1 MEQKKKKGGRKPTG
15 RLVAFK
21 TISIA
26 GREAEI
32 KDLKQAAKQSE
43 KSVSD
48 YVLTSLGI
56 RKEKGQR

>member
-1 MEQKKKKGGRKPTG
+1 MEQDKKHFGGRKPTG
-15 RLVAFK
+15 RMVIFK

-26 GREAEI
+26 GRDSEI
-32 KDLKQAAKQSE
+32 IELKKAARQSK

-56 RKEKGQR
+56 RKEKG